1 MAQGYHVPVR
11 SACLLAAALVGCGG
25 DTRPGTGDGGVEI
38 DAPTGTLPT
47 TCTGACATTALTAD
61 FEVTRT
67 LDKSYFGI
75 NSDDDTLRVEAY
87 RRAGT
92 GCPTM
97 NSPTPDYTLIIGRLP
112 KPTGTGALESPANIL
127 DFRGDLLG
135 GPLGVAATMRT
146 ITPAAYNDRMLIAL
160 DVMLTFNEGT
170 VMGHL
175 YATHCPSLDQ

>member
-11 SACLLAAALVGCGG
+11 GACLLVATLVGCGE
-25 DTRPGTGDGGVEI
+25 DTRMTGDGGIEI
-38 DAPTGTLPT
+38 DVPAGSLPA

-75 NSDDDTLRVEAY
+75 NSDDDTLRVETY

-97 NSPTPDYTLIIGRLP
+97 SSPTPDYTLIIGRLP

-146 ITPAAYNDRMLIAL
+146 ITPTAFDDRMLIAL

-175 YATHCPSLDQ
+175 YATYCGSLDQ